1 MPARGRDGRLRA
13 MHDAPS
19 FSRRRIAG
27 AAAALAALALA
38 APAVAQA
45 DSIAYIKAGN
55 VFLATTDGAREY
67 QVTFDGGYSTVSQA
81 DSGRM
86 VALRGDKIR
95 HLERDGRV
103 IAEIVTPVSTTQ
115 DPSMAFRG
123 PFDPAISP
131 DGKRVAY
138 SYYWQYTGYGPGC
151 QPPYCSLQRLYHG
164 TAFTDPNR
172 LTAWDEPGFK
182 RRSGWKDP
190 SWIDND
196 TVLLSDPYI
205 LPNEDTVLWSPS
217 AADDSGLKRWFAD
230 GAFYGELKDAAMSRD
245 KSVIATTVDDGQKIS
260 IGNTVGGFYPDYPER
275 CAMVQD
281 DDPKTTVSS
290 PTFSADGTKFFW
302 ADSSDGV
309 HVATLPKYTV
319 AKQCPPI
326 TDGGKLLAAGAVHPD
341 WGPADVPAP
350 RAVPPNDPKTPGTGT
365 GTPGGGTGGTGG
377 PGGVGGSG
385 QPQPTV
391 KLTVTKAKL
400 AAALKKGL
408 VVKLAGAAD
417 GKHKLSAKFGKTTV
431 AKGTVTVTR
440 GAGKATLKFTQAG
453 KRKLKRK
460 RSAKLAVSGAGTSFS
475 VTLKK

>member
-1 MPARGRDGRLRA
+1 

-19 FSRRRIAG
+19 SSRRRIAG
-27 AAAALAALALA
+27 VAAALAALALA

-45 DSIAYIKAGN
+45 DSVAYIKSGN
-55 VFLATTDGAREY
+55 VFLATTDGSREY

-81 DSGRM
+81 DNGRM
-86 VALRGDKIR
+86 AALRGDHIV

-103 IAEIVTPVSTTQ
+103 IADIVTPVSTTQ
-115 DPSMAFRG
+115 DPSMSFRG

-196 TVLLSDPYI
+196 TVLLTDPYI
-205 LPNEDTVLWSPS
+205 QPNEDAILWSPS

-230 GAFYGELKDAAMSRD
+230 HAFYGELKDSAMSRD
-245 KSVIATTVDDGQKIS
+245 KTAIATLVADGQKIS

-275 CAMVQD
+275 CAMAQD
-281 DDPKTTVSS
+281 DDPNTLLSS
-290 PTFSADGTKFFW
+290 PTFAGDASKLFW
-302 ADSSDGV
+302 AENTTGV
-309 HVATLPKYTV
+309 HMATLPKFTT
-319 AKQCPPI
+319 KGECPKF
-326 TDGGKLLAAGAVHPD
+326 TDGGRLIAPGATNPD

-350 RAVPPNDPKTPGTGT
+350 RQVPTPTNPGTPSKPGD
-365 GTPGGGTGGTGG
+365 GGAKGGGTTTETPTGT
-377 PGGVGGSG
+377 
-385 QPQPTV
+385 TV
-391 KLTVTKAKL
+391 KLSVTKTKL
-400 AAALKKGL
+400 AAALKRGL
-408 VVKLAGAAD
+408 VLKLSGAAN
-417 GKHKLSAKFGKTTV
+417 GKHTITAKFGKTTV
-431 AKGTVTVTR
+431 AKGSVTVS
-440 GAGKATLKFTQAG
+440 GGEGKATLKFTSAG
-453 KRKLKRK
+453 KKKLKGK
-460 RSAKLAVSGAGTSFS
+460 RSAKLAISGAGTNATY
-475 VTLKK
+475 TLKK